1 MPNAIS
7 TLMQTQLGK
16 ALFVITIP
24 LLQFI
29 GPNFLIGVV
38 RVDHEGVGTG
48 LLFIFKCIVW
58 VSALVIGSLV
68 FSKVYYKSLR
78 YGSWANC
85 PLIILIIYFLSQNL
99 PYLLS

>member
-16 ALFVITIP
+16 YLFVMAIP

-29 GPNFLIGVV
+29 GPNFLIGAV

-48 LLFIFKCIVW
+48 LLFIFKCLLW
-58 VSALVIGSLV
+58 VFGLVISSLI
-68 FSKVYYKSLR
+68 FSKIYYKTIR
-78 YGSWANC
+78 YGLGANL
-85 PLIILIIYFLSQNL
+85 PLAVYLVYQLSQIY

>member
-16 ALFVITIP
+16 AMFVIAIP

-48 LLFIFKCIVW
+48 LLFIFKCLIW
-58 VSALVIGSLV
+58 ISGLVIGSLV
-68 FSKVYYKSLR
+68 FSKVYYKAIR
-78 YGSWANC
+78 YGLWANA
-85 PLIILIIYFLSQNL
+85 PLAILILYLLSQNL
-99 PYLLS
+99 PILLS

>member
-16 ALFVITIP
+16 ALFVIAIP

-48 LLFIFKCIVW
+48 LLFIFKCLIW

-68 FSKVYYKSLR
+68 FSKLYYKSIR
-78 YGSWANC
+78 YGLWANA
-85 PLIILIIYFLSQNL
+85 PLAIWILYQLSQNL